1 MRIRQAQFVTG
12 CQQLLALGAVL
23 AVLTPAASVL
33 NLDVVRETPGHGPAR
48 VGAATV
54 GLSAYTREAQR
65 PSRVPTAPVDAT
77 IKHYAM
83 TAPAGARVRAGSL
96 DARRTALPDGRV
108 EVTTRAVP
116 VTGFGGVGV
125 TWQQGATIPEGDVSF
140 EVRSLSNGTWSD
152 WQSLEYHP
160 DHAPDP
166 NSPEGRHSLPGT
178 DVTFVG
184 DVDRVQVRS
193 LGDVA
198 PPSDM
203 SLSVVSPG
211 RPVASAL
218 ETPAIDTAT
227 MDGANGADD
236 ALARRTGSQQTAAQ
250 RQALATYTPK
260 PVIYSRAQWG
270 ADERLRDK
278 SSLHYYEIHA
288 AFVHHTVNANDYTRA
303 EVPGILRGIYAYHT
317 QSRGWSDIG
326 YNFLVD
332 RFGRIWEG
340 RYGGVDRP
348 VVGAHTLNYN
358 DYAFAMSAIG
368 NYDIKQPRDVML
380 QAYGTLFAWKLSLH
394 GIDASSTKQWVGS
407 RYFEA
412 INGHRD
418 AGQTACPGRYLYAK
432 LPLIREYAAAD
443 QQGWAG
449 RALDSDLAGDAHPDI
464 VVRRASDGRGFI
476 LPTGGLSDFGKA
488 TVTPDFF
495 DGTDAVVASPDLTG
509 DGIADLV
516 VRSTDGT
523 VTVRPGDGQGR
534 FGDGIRPTSAFSG
547 YDLLTAVGDLNGDG
561 DADLV
566 GRNASTQAPALFLG
580 NGRGAFDRQRLSG
593 SWKGYDLLAG
603 TGDLDG
609 DGLAD
614 VLARSGDTLYRLS
627 STGSGFAAPVQLA
640 GSWSDWSSITG
651 FGDFTG
657 DGRPDLFV
665 KTTDGPGRVKPGLA
679 DGSFGAARGP
689 YQRMTRISWA
699 SAGVQAMGDPL
710 PDVIGRR
717 GADLYAYPNAGTL
730 DLAPRIRTNLRLADA
745 DLVLTA
751 GDWDRD
757 GYTDV
762 ISRTGGD
769 LFLHRGRG
777 GRKFAA
783 PVKIG
788 TGFAGERLLAAVGDM
803 TGDGYPDLMGQPVG
817 GSLRLY
823 PGDGM
828 AGLAPSY
835 VAHSSITARSQIP
848 VGLWDGD
855 GAPDSIFRAG
865 RTLRLYPG
873 NGPGGLTS
881 PESLGL
887 KVGAY
892 DWLIGVADLTSGG
905 HPDLLARSKKTGRLY
920 AIQATSKG
928 FKKPRLIGEGM
939 SVYDLAG

>member
-1 MRIRQAQFVTG
+1 MRSKQAHYVTG

-33 NLDVVRETPGHGPAR
+33 TLDVVRETPGHAPAQ
-48 VGAATV
+48 AADRL

-65 PSRVPTAPVDAT
+65 PSKVPTVTTDARIT
-77 IKHYAM
+77 HYSM
-83 TAPAGARVRAGSL
+83 TAPAGARVTSGSL
-96 DARRTALPDGRV
+96 DARRTTLRSGAV
-108 EVTTRAVP
+108 EVTTKALP

-125 TWQQGATIPEGDVSF
+125 TWQQGRTIPEGDLSF
-140 EVRSLSNGTWSD
+140 EVRSLADGAWSD
-152 WQSLEYHP
+152 WQSLDYDP

-166 NSPEGRHSLPGT
+166 DSREGRHALPGT

-193 LGDVA
+193 VGDGT
-198 PPSDM
+198 PPSGM
-203 SLSVVSPG
+203 SLSVIAPG
-211 RPVASAL
+211 RPSASAL
-218 ETPAIDTAT
+218 EAPAIDTARL
-227 MDGANGADD
+227 DGADGSND
-236 ALARRTGSQQTAAQ
+236 AMRTSAPSAAKQ
-250 RQALATYTPK
+250 QALATYTPK

-278 SSLHYYEIHA
+278 SSLHYYEVHA

-368 NYDIKQPRDVML
+368 NYDIRQPRDVML

-394 GIDASSTKQWVGS
+394 GVDAASTRQWVGS
-407 RYFEA
+407 KYFQA

-432 LPLIREYAAAD
+432 LPLIRQYAEAD
-443 QQGWAG
+443 QNGWAG
-449 RALDSDLAGDAHPDI
+449 RTLQSDLAGDGYPDI

-476 LPTGGLSDFGKA
+476 LPTGGLSGFGKA
-488 TVTPDFF
+488 TVTSGFF
-495 DGTDAVVASPDLTG
+495 AGTDAVVASPDLTG
-509 DGIADLV
+509 DGVGDLV
-516 VRSTDGT
+516 VRTSNGEA
-523 VTVRPGDGQGR
+523 TVRPGDGHGR
-534 FGDGIRPTSAFSG
+534 FGDPIKQTSVLDG
-547 YDLLTAVGDLNGDG
+547 YDLLTAAGDVNGDG

-566 GRNASTQAPALFLG
+566 GRSTSTHAPALFLG
-580 NGRGAFDRQRLSG
+580 NGRGAFDRTRLDGGWRS
-593 SWKGYDLLAG
+593 YDLLAG
-603 TGDLDG
+603 AGDIDG

-614 VLARSGDTLYRLS
+614 LVARSGNTLYRLT
-627 STGSGFAAPVQLA
+627 STGSGFAAPVPVA
-640 GSWSDWSSITG
+640 GSWGTWTSITG

-665 KTTDGPGRVKPGLA
+665 KTADGAGQVKPLL
-679 DGSFGAARGP
+679 DDRSYGAGRGP
-689 YQRMTRISWA
+689 YDRLAKIGWA

-717 GADLYAYPNAGTL
+717 GSDLYVYPNSGTI
-730 DLAPRIRTNLRLADA
+730 DLAPRIRTNLHLAGVDQ
-745 DLVLTA
+745 LLTA

-762 ISRTGGD
+762 ITRTGGD
-769 LFLHRGRG
+769 LLLHRGSG
-777 GRKFAA
+777 GRKFAPA
-783 PVKIG
+783 TRIG
-788 TGFAGERLLAAVGDM
+788 SGFSGVRLLAAVGDM
-803 TGDGYPDLMGQPVG
+803 TGDGYPDLMGQPSG
-817 GSLRLY
+817 GSMRLY
-823 PGDGM
+823 PGR
-828 AGLAPSY
+828 GLAGFKKSY
-835 VAHSSITARSQIP
+835 VAHSAISAAAQIP

-855 GAPDSIFRAG
+855 GAPDTLFRDG
-865 RTLRLYPG
+865 KRLRLYTG
-873 NGPGGLTS
+873 NGPGGLS
-881 PESLGL
+881 GSESLGA
-887 KVGAY
+887 KVGTY
-892 DWLIGVADLTSGG
+892 DWLIGVHDLSSGG
-905 HPDLLARSKKTGRLY
+905 RPDLIARRKSDGRLF
-920 AIQATSKG
+920 ALQGTAHG
-928 FKKPRLIGEGM
+928 FAKRRVIGEGM
-939 SVYDLAG
+939 SAYDLAG